1 VPATAVA
8 RIPAPARA
16 ALPALSD
23 RWGVLAVPQLGYRRP
38 DSPATVVKSCQFRTK
53 NALISSTFTVA

>member
-1 VPATAVA
+1 MA

-16 ALPALSD
+16 ALPAFSD
-23 RWGVLAVPQLGYRRP
+23 RRGVLAVPQLGYRRP
-38 DSPATVVKSCQFRTK
+38 DSPVTVVKCCQFRPK